1 MFSPLS
7 EFQVP
12 VPKTAEIIEPEEPK
26 PHGNF
31 VSRWFF
37 SGRDLSIHNKDAVGQ
52 QHSWFSVMWLTGVDY
67 FSSIAYQAGIA
78 LLAAGILAPVATVAL
93 VFVTIFCAVP
103 VYREVARRSYA
114 GQGSIALLENL
125 VKGWPSKLLVLVL
138 LGFAGTDFVITMT
151 LSAADSARH
160 VVENPLIKPY
170 AHHLHMAITIALLAL
185 LAAVFL
191 KGFGE
196 AIALAMAVAIP
207 YILLNVAVILRCG
220 VEIWHHPDLLR
231 NWHGA
236 LHANGQGWTGIFIAS
251 CFVFPRL
258 ALGLSGF
265 ETGVSVM
272 PLIRG
277 RNNGDSGK
285 DKTNKKDKNEEDE
298 ETVPKDRIRNTGW
311 LLLTAAVLMSILLIG
326 SSIVTTILIPQS
338 AYREGGPA
346 SGRAMAY
353 LAHEHMG
360 RGFGSLYDVS
370 TILILWFAGASAM
383 AGLLNLIPR
392 YLPRFGMSPRWVSYA
407 RPLVLVLFAIDLAV
421 TFVFRGSVV
430 RQGGAYATGV
440 LVLIFSAAVAA
451 ALGLWRDASETKK
464 DKNKSRI
471 KSLYY
476 WLCAAIFAY
485 TLAVNIKERPDGI
498 IIASIFI
505 TLLILTSAISR
516 YFRSTELRVRKCE
529 FCDEESRELWDKLAD
544 QNPNIVPIGT
554 LDKKHR
560 SAIRTKIEKHY
571 KISGP
576 LTFLHVELLDDRSN
590 FYEQLEVEVN
600 CSSAENLIIVRNANV
615 IANTIAYVSI
625 RLKAKNIIVGL
636 GAEKSPLVQAL
647 HYVSFGTG
655 EVGLMVYEILTS
667 YWKERSASERPT
679 LFLMAG

>member
-1 MFSPLS
+1 MPETS
-7 EFQVP
+7 
-12 VPKTAEIIEPEEPK
+12 EIIEPEEPK
-26 PHGNF
+26 PHGTF
-31 VSRWFF
+31 LSRWFF
-37 SGRDLSIHNKDAVGQ
+37 SGRDLSIHNKEAAGQ
-52 QHSWFSVMWLTGVDY
+52 QHSWFAVMWLTGVDY

-78 LLAAGILAPVATVAL
+78 LLAAGILAPVATVVL
-93 VFVTIFCAVP
+93 VFVTLFCAVP

-114 GQGSIALLENL
+114 GQGSIALLEHL

-185 LAAVFL
+185 LAIVFL
-191 KGFGE
+191 RGFGE

-207 YILLNVAVILRCG
+207 YILLNIAVILRCG
-220 VEIWHHPDLLR
+220 VEIWHHPALLR
-231 NWHGA
+231 NWHAA

-265 ETGVSVM
+265 ETGVSLM

-277 RNNGDSGK
+277 DEKEDAGK
-285 DKTNKKDKNEEDE
+285 DKKDE
-298 ETVPKDRIRNTGW
+298 EAVPKERIRNTGW
-311 LLLTAAVLMSILLIG
+311 LLLTAAVLMSMLLIG
-326 SSIVTTILIPQS
+326 SSIVTTVLIPES

-353 LAHEHMG
+353 LAHEHLG

-421 TFVFRGSVV
+421 TVVFRGSVV

-451 ALGLWRDASETKK
+451 ALGLWRDAPENEKGK
-464 DKNKSRI
+464 VKSRM

-485 TLAVNIKERPDGI
+485 TLGVNIKERPDGI
-498 IIASIFI
+498 IIASTFI
-505 TLLILTSAISR
+505 TLLILTSAVSR
-516 YFRSTELRVRKCE
+516 YYRSTELRVRKCE
-529 FCDEESRELWDKLAD
+529 FCDEESRQLWEKLAD
-544 QNPNIVPIGT
+544 ENLNIVPIVT
-554 LDKKHR
+554 LDKHYR
-560 SAIRTKIEKHY
+560 SEIRAKIEKHY

-576 LTFLHVELLDDRSN
+576 LTFLHVELLDDRSD
-590 FYEQLEVEVN
+590 FYEQLEVEVKRD
-600 CSSAENLIIVRNANV
+600 SAENLIIVRNANV

-625 RLKAKNIIVGL
+625 RLKAKNIILGL
-636 GAEKSPLVQAL
+636 AAEKSPLVQAL
-647 HYVSFGTG
+647 YYVAFGTG

-667 YWKERSASERPT
+667 YWKKRPETERPT

>member
-1 MFSPLS
+1 MP
-7 EFQVP
+7 E
-12 VPKTAEIIEPEEPK
+12 TAEIIEPEEPK
-26 PHGNF
+26 PHGSF
-31 VSRWFF
+31 LSRWLF
-37 SGRDLSIHNKDAVGQ
+37 SGRDLSIHHKEASGQ
-52 QHSWFSVMWLTGVDY
+52 QHSWFAVMWLTGVDY

-78 LLAAGILAPVATVAL
+78 LLAAGILAPVATVVL

-125 VKGWPSKLLVLVL
+125 VKGWPSKVLVLVL

-185 LAAVFL
+185 LAIVFL

-207 YILLNVAVILRCG
+207 YILLNAAVLVRCG
-220 VEIWHHPDLLR
+220 LEIWHHPQLLK

-236 LHANGQGWTGIFIAS
+236 LHANGQGWTSIFIAS

-277 RNNGDSGK
+277 GSNEDAEK
-285 DKTNKKDKNEEDE
+285 DKAGKKTKKDRNEEHE
-298 ETVPKDRIRNTGW
+298 ETVPKERIRNTGW
-311 LLLTAAVLMSILLIG
+311 LLLTAAVLMSVLLIG
-326 SSIVTTILIPQS
+326 SSIVTTVLIPES

-360 RGFGSLYDVS
+360 RVFGSLYDVS

-421 TFVFRGSVV
+421 TVAFRGSVV

-464 DKNKSRI
+464 DKSKSRI

-498 IIASIFI
+498 IIATIFI
-505 TLLILTSAISR
+505 TLLILTSAVSR

-529 FCDEESRELWDKLAD
+529 FCDEESKELWDKLAD
-544 QNPNIVPIGT
+544 QNPNIVPIVT
-554 LDKKHR
+554 LDKAYR
-560 SAIRTKIEKHY
+560 SEIRAKIEKHY

-576 LTFLHVELLDDRSN
+576 LTFLHVELLDDRSD
-590 FYEQLEVEVN
+590 FYEQLEVEVKRGP
-600 CSSAENLIIVRNANV
+600 AENLIIVRNANV

-625 RLKAKNIIVGL
+625 RLKAKNIILGL
-636 GAEKSPLVQAL
+636 AAEKSPLVQAL
-647 HYVSFGTG
+647 YYVSFGTG

-667 YWKERSASERPT
+667 YWKERAETERPT

>member
-1 MFSPLS
+1 MPETS
-7 EFQVP
+7 
-12 VPKTAEIIEPEEPK
+12 EIIELEEPK
-26 PHGNF
+26 PHGSLL
-31 VSRWFF
+31 SRWFF
-37 SGRDLSIHNKDAVGQ
+37 SGRDLSIHNKEASGQ
-52 QHSWFSVMWLTGVDY
+52 QHSWFAVMWLTGVDY

-78 LLAAGILAPVATVAL
+78 LLAAGILAPVATVVL
-93 VFVTIFCAVP
+93 VVVTIFCAVP

-170 AHHLHMAITIALLAL
+170 THHLHMAITIALLAL
-185 LAAVFL
+185 LAIVFL

-207 YILLNVAVILRCG
+207 YILLNAAVLVRCG
-220 VEIWHHPDLLR
+220 LEIWHHPELLR

-236 LHANGQGWTGIFIAS
+236 LHANAQGWTGIFIAS

-277 RNNGDSGK
+277 DKNEDVEKN
-285 DKTNKKDKNEEDE
+285 KTNKKTKNNKDQDDE
-298 ETVPKDRIRNTGW
+298 ETVPKERIRNTGW
-311 LLLTAAVLMSILLIG
+311 LLLTAAVLMSLLLIG
-326 SSIVTTILIPQS
+326 SSIVTTVLIPES

-407 RPLVLVLFAIDLAV
+407 RPLVLVLFTIDIAV
-421 TFVFRGSVV
+421 TLVFRGSVV

-464 DKNKSRI
+464 GKNKSRI
-471 KSLYY
+471 KSFYY

-505 TLLILTSAISR
+505 TLLIFTSAVSR

-529 FCDEESRELWDKLAD
+529 FCDEESKELWDKLAD

-576 LTFLHVELLDDRSN
+576 LTFVHVELLDDRSD
-590 FYEQLEVEVN
+590 FYEQLEVEVKCN
-600 CSSAENLIIVRNANV
+600 SAENLIIVRNANV

-625 RLKAKNIIVGL
+625 RLKAKNIILGL
-636 GAEKSPLVQAL
+636 GAEKSPLLQAL
-647 HYVSFGTG
+647 YYVSFGTG
-655 EVGLMVYEILTS
+655 EVGLMVYEILAS
-667 YWKERSASERPT
+667 YWKERPETERPS

>member
-1 MFSPLS
+1 MPETS
-7 EFQVP
+7 
-12 VPKTAEIIEPEEPK
+12 EIIEPEEPK
-26 PHGNF
+26 PHGTF
-31 VSRWFF
+31 LSRWFF
-37 SGRDLSIHNKDAVGQ
+37 SGRDLSIHNKEAAGQ
-52 QHSWFSVMWLTGVDY
+52 QHSWFAVMWLTGVDY

-78 LLAAGILAPVATVAL
+78 LLAAGILAPVATVVL
-93 VFVTIFCAVP
+93 VFVTLFCAVP

-114 GQGSIALLENL
+114 GQGSIALLEHL

-185 LAAVFL
+185 LAIVFL
-191 KGFGE
+191 RGFGE

-207 YILLNVAVILRCG
+207 YILLNIAVILRCG
-220 VEIWHHPDLLR
+220 LEIWHHPALLR

-265 ETGVSVM
+265 ETGVSLM

-277 RNNGDSGK
+277 DEEEDAGK
-285 DKTNKKDKNEEDE
+285 DKKNEEA
-298 ETVPKDRIRNTGW
+298 VPKERIRNTGW
-311 LLLTAAVLMSILLIG
+311 LLLTAAVLMSMLLIG
-326 SSIVTTILIPQS
+326 SSIVTTVLIPES

-421 TFVFRGSVV
+421 TVVFRGSVV

-451 ALGLWRDASETKK
+451 ALGLWRDAPENEKGK
-464 DKNKSRI
+464 VKSRM

-485 TLAVNIKERPDGI
+485 TLGVNIKERPDGI

-505 TLLILTSAISR
+505 TLLILTSAVSR
-516 YFRSTELRVRKCE
+516 YYRSTELRVRKCE
-529 FCDEESRELWDKLAD
+529 FCDEESRQLWEKLAD
-544 QNPNIVPIGT
+544 ENLNIVPIVT
-554 LDKKHR
+554 LDKHYR
-560 SAIRTKIEKHY
+560 SEIRAKIEKHY

-576 LTFLHVELLDDRSN
+576 LTFLHVELLDDRSD
-590 FYEQLEVEVN
+590 FYEQLEVEVKRN
-600 CSSAENLIIVRNANV
+600 AAENLIIVRNANV

-625 RLKAKNIIVGL
+625 RLKAKNIILGL
-636 GAEKSPLVQAL
+636 AAEKSPLVQAL
-647 HYVSFGTG
+647 YYVAFGTG

-667 YWKERSASERPT
+667 YWKKRPETERPT

>member
-1 MFSPLS
+1 MPETS
-7 EFQVP
+7 
-12 VPKTAEIIEPEEPK
+12 EIIEPEEPK
-26 PHGNF
+26 PHGGF
-31 VSRWFF
+31 LSRWFF
-37 SGRDLSIHNKDAVGQ
+37 SGRDLSIHNKDAAGQ
-52 QHSWFSVMWLTGVDY
+52 QHSWFAVMWLTGVDY

-78 LLAAGILAPVATVAL
+78 LLAAGILAPVATVVL

-114 GQGSIALLENL
+114 GQGSIALLEHL

-160 VVENPLIKPY
+160 VVENPLIRPY

-185 LAAVFL
+185 LAIVFL
-191 KGFGE
+191 RGFGE

-207 YILLNVAVILRCG
+207 YIFLNAAVLVRCAF
-220 VEIWHHPDLLR
+220 EIWQHPQLLR
-231 NWHGA
+231 NWHAA
-236 LHANGQGWTGIFIAS
+236 LHGNGQGWTGIFIAS

-265 ETGVSVM
+265 ETGVSLM

-277 RNNGDSGK
+277 EKRGSHEKNQEDAGDGAEIP
-285 DKTNKKDKNEEDE
+285 TE
-298 ETVPKDRIRNTGW
+298 RIRNTSW
-311 LLLTAAVLMSILLIG
+311 LLLTAAVLMSVLLIG
-326 SSIVTTILIPQS
+326 SSIVTTVLIPES

-353 LAHEHMG
+353 LAHEHLG
-360 RGFGSLYDVS
+360 RSFGSLYDVS

-407 RPLVLVLFAIDLAV
+407 RPLVLVLFAIDLVV
-421 TFVFRGSVV
+421 TLVFRGSVV

-451 ALGLWRDASETKK
+451 ALGLWRDASENEE
-464 DKNKSRI
+464 DKVKPRM

-485 TLAVNIKERPDGI
+485 TLGVNIKERPDGI

-505 TLLILTSAISR
+505 TLLIFTSAVSR

-529 FCDEESRELWDKLAD
+529 FCDEESRQLWEKLASE
-544 QNPNIVPIGT
+544 NPNIVPIVT
-554 LDKKHR
+554 LDRQYR
-560 SAIRTKIEKHY
+560 SEIRAKIEKHY

-576 LTFLHVELLDDRSN
+576 LTFLHVELLDDRSD
-590 FYEQLEVEVN
+590 FYEQLEVEVERN
-600 CSSAENLIIVRNANV
+600 SAENLIIVRNANV

-625 RLKAKNIIVGL
+625 RLKAKNIILGL
-636 GAEKSPLVQAL
+636 AAEKSPLVQAL
-647 HYVSFGTG
+647 YYVSFGTG

-667 YWKERSASERPT
+667 YWKERPETERPT